1 MIEMKFNNYQD
12 LLYYLNDDHRYTIEK
27 FIPNVE
33 LETIKLGNYL
43 IEVLNDKVNK
53 CYYNLHCI
61 RTNVKDLNGIA
72 ESICHDI
79 GNLVFKKYNKSFL
92 KRTYRVKLT
101 EENYYKYK
109 NRYKI
114 IVVKNADQLYY
125 ENNIIWDHIKI
136 I

>member
-1 MIEMKFNNYQD
+1 M
-12 LLYYLNDDHRYTIEK
+12 
-27 FIPNVE
+27 
-33 LETIKLGNYL
+33 IKL
-43 IEVLNDKVNK
+43 I
-53 CYYNLHCI
+53 
-61 RTNVKDLNGIA
+61 NVI
-72 ESICHDI
+72 IIYIVYI